1 MKPTYLTAVRPT
13 RFRSTVSIAVA
24 AALLLSTAG
33 CGPTGKRI
41 ATAPVQGKI
50 TYKGSPVTTGT
61 VMFVPTSGGPPATG
75 EIQPDGTYSLKT
87 YDPGD
92 GAVLGNHTV
101 AVTAMDLPAG
111 TPEDPVA
118 APTMLVPAEFGNPS
132 TSGLTAE
139 VAEGDNALDFDL

>member
-1 MKPTYLTAVRPT
+1 MKPTSLTAGRST
-13 RFRSTVSIAVA
+13 RLRSTVSIAIA
-24 AALLLSTAG
+24 SALLLSTAG

-41 ATAPVQGKI
+41 ATAPVKGKV
-50 TYKGSPVTTGT
+50 TYKGAPVTTGT
-61 VMFVPTSGGPPATG
+61 VMFIPTTGGPPATA

-92 GAVLGNHTV
+92 GAVLGDHTV

-132 TSGLTAE
+132 TSGLTAT
-139 VAEGDNALDFDL
+139 VVEGDNALDFNL